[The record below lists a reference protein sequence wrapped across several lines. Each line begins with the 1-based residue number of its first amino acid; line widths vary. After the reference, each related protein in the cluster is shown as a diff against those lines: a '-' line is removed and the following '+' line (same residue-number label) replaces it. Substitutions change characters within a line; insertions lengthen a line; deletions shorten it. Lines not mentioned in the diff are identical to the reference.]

1 MRPNPTAIF
10 RRPTPEQAE
19 LLRRRVRLAA
29 LRAALAAR
37 EAELAHFRAQI
48 LSFKGRYIR
57 QVGVL
62 YIQLDDWEDRIAQL
76 NGATATPAAASEAG
90 APEPA
95 LSPSKGL
102 ASETGVAAP
111 APTLDLKSL
120 FREVA
125 KRIHPDFA
133 RNHLDAAHRTYLM
146 TQANDAY
153 LRNDAAVLQRML
165 NGHDAAAEP
174 DRIATQLARTDA
186 QIQQTAADLTAIDAE
201 LETLAQ
207 SEMAQLQQRSI
218 LAATKGQD
226 LLADL
231 AARVKGRISLAMR
244 RYEFDA
250 ARLKRNQGPF
260 DPPPLLS
267 AETPNPPA
275 KPDHRNVR
283 IPRS

>member
-1 MRPNPTAIF
+1 MMLPRPTAIF
-10 RRPTPEQAE
+10 RPLTPQQAE
-19 LLRRRVRLAA
+19 LLRLRAELAA
-29 LRAALAAR
+29 LRAKLAAR
-37 EAELAHFRAQI
+37 ESELAHLRAQL

-62 YIQLDDWEDRIAQL
+62 YIQLDNWEDRIAEL
-76 NGATATPAAASEAG
+76 NSTPSAAASEAG

-102 ASETGVAAP
+102 ASETWVATTAP
-111 APTLDLKSL
+111 NALLDLKSL

-133 RNHLDAAHRTYLM
+133 RNYRDAQLRTYLM

-153 LRNDAAVLQRML
+153 LRNDAAALQRML
-165 NGHDAAAEP
+165 NGHDASTEP
-174 DRIATQLARTDA
+174 NTLTADLAQARA
-186 QIQQTAADLTAIDAE
+186 QIQQAATDIAAINAE
-201 LETLAQ
+201 IETLTQ

-218 LAATKGQD
+218 AAATKGQD

-244 RYEFDA
+244 RYEFDV
-250 ARLKRNQGPF
+250 ARLKRNQAPF
-260 DPPPLLS
+260 DPNPLLS
-267 AETPNPPA
+267 AETPDPASNP
-275 KPDHRNVR
+275 
-283 IPRS
+283 